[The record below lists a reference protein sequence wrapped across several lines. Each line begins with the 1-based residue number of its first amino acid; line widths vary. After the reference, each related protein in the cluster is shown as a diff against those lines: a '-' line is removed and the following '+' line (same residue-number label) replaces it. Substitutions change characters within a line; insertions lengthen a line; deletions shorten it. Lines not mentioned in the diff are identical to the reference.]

1 MYVRKGFVEW
11 DLVVVSLE
19 TEASLWEV
27 GVRAAVLRKEAE
39 TCLLAPFVRGVDI
52 KWAEAFNREMF
63 NKLVYRDAQ
72 VIRVDP
78 RVIITRDQVKTA
90 MRRGVYIELSL
101 KTLIKDLPLLKEWLE
116 VLEPE
121 AVIFSTSVETPL
133 DVKSPLDLTALLVE
147 ISGDK
152 SWAAPILKSLDILVE
167 LVVSK

>member
-1 MYVRKGFVEW
+1 
-11 DLVVVSLE
+11 
-19 TEASLWEV
+19 
-27 GVRAAVLRKEAE
+27 
-39 TCLLAPFVRGVDI
+39 
-52 KWAEAFNREMF
+52 MF